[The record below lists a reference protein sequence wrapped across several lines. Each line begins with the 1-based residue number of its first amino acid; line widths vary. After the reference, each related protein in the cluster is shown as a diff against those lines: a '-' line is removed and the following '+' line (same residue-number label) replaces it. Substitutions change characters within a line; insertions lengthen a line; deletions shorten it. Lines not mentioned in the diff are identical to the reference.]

1 MIASMTGYARAQGA
15 DDRRRWVWEA
25 RSVNGRNLEIRCRV
39 PQGFERLENPARTA
53 VGGRLKRGNVS
64 LTLTL
69 TSERQSSP
77 LRINRALLTELATLV
92 EEVRKSTG
100 AAAPSAD
107 GLLRVRGVIEEE
119 EEDGQTEEQ
128 LAILDKALTATLDEV
143 LQALVAA
150 LGRLLRR
157 PLGALLTTLVIA
169 VALAL
174 PAGLWLLVQ
183 NARAATG
190 DLATAVQVSA
200 FLKVGTSV
208 ERAQELAIAVAGPA
222 VNVALA
228 LLFGAILVTTQG
240 VRSLEALGVL
250 LLPSQGLTFPGI
262 LAQLVEINVGLI
274 LFNLLPA
281 FPMDGGRVLRALL
294 ALRSGDLARATRRA
308 AQVGRVFAALFAFV
322 GLFVWNN
329 PSLVLIA
336 VFVWLAGAGE
346 AASRRPF

>member
-15 DDRRRWVWEA
+15 DHRRRWVWEA

-92 EEVRKSTG
+92 EVVRKSTG

-143 LQALVAA
+143 LKALVAA
-150 LGRLLRR
+150 RAAEGKALAKVIDGHVGEIESLCKRAAERALAQIGTVRARFESQLAELMGRVPQLSEERFEQEV
-157 PLGALLTTLVIA
+157 ALLVGKADVREELDRLAAHIAQARTLLAEARVDNPVGRKFDFLCQEFNREANTLCSKSADIELTRIGIDLKGA
-169 VALAL
+169 VERMREQ
-174 PAGLWLLVQ
+174 VQ
-183 NARAATG
+183 N
-190 DLATAVQVSA
+190 
-200 FLKVGTSV
+200 V
-208 ERAQELAIAVAGPA
+208 E
-222 VNVALA
+222 
-228 LLFGAILVTTQG
+228 
-240 VRSLEALGVL
+240 
-250 LLPSQGLTFPGI
+250 
-262 LAQLVEINVGLI
+262 
-274 LFNLLPA
+274 
-281 FPMDGGRVLRALL
+281 
-294 ALRSGDLARATRRA
+294 
-308 AQVGRVFAALFAFV
+308 
-322 GLFVWNN
+322 
-329 PSLVLIA
+329 
-336 VFVWLAGAGE
+336 
-346 AASRRPF
+346 

>member
-92 EEVRKSTG
+92 EVVRKSTG

-143 LQALVAA
+143 LKALVAA
-150 LGRLLRR
+150 RAAEGKALAKVIDGHVGEIESLCKRAAERALAQIGTVRARFESQLAELMGRVPQLSEERFEQEV
-157 PLGALLTTLVIA
+157 ALLVGKADVREELDRLAAHIAQARTLLAEARVDNPVGRKFDFLCQEFNREANTLCSKSADIELTRIGIDLKGA
-169 VALAL
+169 VERMREQ
-174 PAGLWLLVQ
+174 VQ
-183 NARAATG
+183 N
-190 DLATAVQVSA
+190 
-200 FLKVGTSV
+200 V
-208 ERAQELAIAVAGPA
+208 E
-222 VNVALA
+222 
-228 LLFGAILVTTQG
+228 
-240 VRSLEALGVL
+240 
-250 LLPSQGLTFPGI
+250 
-262 LAQLVEINVGLI
+262 
-274 LFNLLPA
+274 
-281 FPMDGGRVLRALL
+281 
-294 ALRSGDLARATRRA
+294 
-308 AQVGRVFAALFAFV
+308 
-322 GLFVWNN
+322 
-329 PSLVLIA
+329 
-336 VFVWLAGAGE
+336 
-346 AASRRPF
+346 